1 MARRMLPLVFKKRKY
16 KNRIAYAIFILG
28 YCNFSF
34 GGGGIMKILP
44 ASCAG
49 CSKIHRNDRHPNG
62 EKVIAK

>member
-34 GGGGIMKILP
+34 GGGYNENITSQLCRMLENTQK
-44 ASCAG
+44 
-49 CSKIHRNDRHPNG
+49 
-62 EKVIAK
+62 